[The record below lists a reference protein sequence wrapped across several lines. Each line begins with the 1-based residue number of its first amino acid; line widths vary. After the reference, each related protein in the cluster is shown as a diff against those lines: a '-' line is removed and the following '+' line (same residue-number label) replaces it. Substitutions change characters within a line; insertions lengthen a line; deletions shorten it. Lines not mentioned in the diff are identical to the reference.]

1 MSSHPA
7 THQNSTVMFAM
18 SLGWLDFLLS
28 DFAGASDL
36 PNAAPSEKRAASPY
50 VVALPR
56 PPEPAAMAPSAI
68 IMNHRAAVRI
78 DGEIVKFFFPSGK
91 SDIAK
96 DAPKAL
102 EKVISGMQSGQN
114 VKISGFHDNLG
125 DAEFIPELVKQR
137 TIAVKNTLMQLGIP
151 EVQIQLSEPEITA
164 ATSSNAQARRVE
176 VTLID

>member
-1 MSSHPA
+1 
-7 THQNSTVMFAM
+7 
-18 SLGWLDFLLS
+18 
-28 DFAGASDL
+28 
-36 PNAAPSEKRAASPY
+36 
-50 VVALPR
+50 
-56 PPEPAAMAPSAI
+56 
-68 IMNHRAAVRI
+68 
-78 DGEIVKFFFPSGK
+78 
-91 SDIAK
+91 
-96 DAPKAL
+96 KAL